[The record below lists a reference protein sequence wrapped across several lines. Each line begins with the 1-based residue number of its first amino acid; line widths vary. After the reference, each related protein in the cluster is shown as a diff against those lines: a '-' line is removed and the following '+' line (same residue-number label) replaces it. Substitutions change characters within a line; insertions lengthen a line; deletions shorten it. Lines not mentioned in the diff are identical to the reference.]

1 MLEGA
6 DVADGQFTFQM
17 LDRDGEVFREARN
30 DEGGAV
36 TFPTVE
42 FTQAGTY
49 TYTIVE
55 VDDGQEGVAY
65 DDARHEVVVTVTDDG
80 EGHLTASVEGAEDMA
95 FCNAYAAPVGPGPKP
110 LPPAGDDGGAL
121 VRTGDAAP
129 AAAIAGAAPGGR
141 GPGGRCAGGG
151 APATCAPVWR
161 RPRCAGVGRRGRSP
175 RACSTRVRAAR
186 RRPPAWVRA
195 ARRRAIALTA
205 WDACR

>member
-1 MLEGA
+1 MNILVTGGAKVLEGA
-6 DVADGQFTFQM
+6 ELADGQFTFQM

-42 FTQAGTY
+42 FTQAGIY

-129 AAAIAGAAPGGR
+129 AAAIAGAALAAAALGVAALAAARLRRARRFGGGR
-141 GPGGRCAGGG
+141 D
-151 APATCAPVWR
+151 
-161 RPRCAGVGRRGRSP
+161 
-175 RACSTRVRAAR
+175 
-186 RRPPAWVRA
+186 
-195 ARRRAIALTA
+195 ALE
-205 WDACR
+205 